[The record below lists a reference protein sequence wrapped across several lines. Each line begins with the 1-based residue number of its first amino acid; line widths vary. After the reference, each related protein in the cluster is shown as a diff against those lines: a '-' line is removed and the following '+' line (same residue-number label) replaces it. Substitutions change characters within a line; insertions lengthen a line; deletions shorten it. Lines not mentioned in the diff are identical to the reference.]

1 MHVGQPACETR
12 KCPLGGPVAL
22 YGASPTQLTNAAG
35 YCQDTAQYIEGMR
48 QRVQTIKG
56 DLTTQGW
63 RGGAAQKFSHALDEW
78 DVEFK
83 AVIKILE
90 DIHDRLNMGA
100 GVYRNAADQNMELS
114 GSLARDGLTGRI
126 DNVIN
131 SN

>member
-1 MHVGQPACETR
+1 M
-12 KCPLGGPVAL
+12 
-22 YGASPTQLTNAAG
+22 TNAAG

-63 RGGAAQKFSHALDEW
+63 RGGAAQKFGHALDEW

-83 AVIKILE
+83 AVIRILE
-90 DIHDRLNMGA
+90 DIHDRLNIGA

-114 GSLARDGLTGRI
+114 GSLARDGFTGRI

>member
-1 MHVGQPACETR
+1 M
-12 KCPLGGPVAL
+12 AL

-48 QRVQTIKG
+48 QRVQQIKG

-63 RGGAAQKFSHALDEW
+63 KGGAAQKFGTALDQW

-90 DIHDRLNMGA
+90 DIYDRLNIGA
-100 GVYRNAADQNMELS
+100 GVYRNAADENMNIA
-114 GSLARDGLTGRI
+114 GGFAGAGQGGRI
-126 DNVIN
+126 DSLIN
-131 SN
+131 ANR

>member
-1 MHVGQPACETR
+1 MS
-12 KCPLGGPVAL
+12 L

-48 QRVQTIKG
+48 QRVQAIKA

-63 RGGAAQKFSHALDEW
+63 RGGAAQKFSGALDQW
-78 DVEFK
+78 DVEFR

-90 DIHDRLNMGA
+90 DIHDRLNIGA
-100 GVYRNAADQNMELS
+100 GVYRNAADQNMDLS
-114 GSLARDGLTGRI
+114 GSLVRDGAAGRI
-126 DNVIN
+126 DSVIN